1 MFLPAPGGTE
11 KYRFYR
17 AGFIEGDNVT
27 MQMRMTLR
35 QLELFLALSKKPHI
49 GEVGKEVGLTQSAV
63 SMAIK
68 SLEEILETRLFD
80 RINKKIVLNEN
91 GRHFLT
97 RVEHLV
103 LGLKE
108 AESIFRDEHLHGEI
122 RVGVSSSIAN
132 YIIPKIFYSFMQ
144 SHDGVSFKMETG
156 NTHEVASLIE
166 SGRVD
171 MGFIE
176 GEYDGLDIENEVL
189 GKDELYIV
197 TGDASLVRK
206 EPYRMEELLSRR
218 WVLREKGSGTRE
230 TFMNH
235 LGDLG
240 KSLNIYMELD
250 HTGAVKSILSNKDTV
265 SCLSRYSVQKELKYG
280 LLFRLPVEGYS
291 FTRSFYTIW
300 HKNKFMSSLLSTF
313 IEFTRDWDGLSQ

>member
-1 MFLPAPGGTE
+1 
-11 KYRFYR
+11 
-17 AGFIEGDNVT
+17 

-35 QLELFLALSKKPHI
+35 QLELFLALAKKPHI

-91 GRHFLT
+91 GRLFLG

-132 YIIPKIFYSFMQ
+132 YIIPQIFYSFMQ
-144 SHDGVSFKMETG
+144 NYDGVTFTMETG
-156 NTHEVASLIE
+156 NTREVAALIE

-176 GEYDGLDIENEVL
+176 GEYDGLDVQHEVL
-189 GKDELYIV
+189 GTDELYIV
-197 TGDASLVRK
+197 TGDESMVRD
-206 EPYRMEELLSRR
+206 EPYRMEELLGKR

-230 TFMNH
+230 TFLNH
-235 LGDLG
+235 LGELG
-240 KSLNIYMELD
+240 KSLNVFMELD
-250 HTGAVKSILSNKDTV
+250 HTGAVKSILSNKDTI
-265 SCLSRYSVQKELKYG
+265 SCLSRFSVQKEMKYG
-280 LLFRLPVEGYS
+280 LLHRLPVEGYA

-300 HKNKFMSSLLSTF
+300 HKNKFMSSLLTTF
-313 IEFTRDWDGLSQ
+313 IEFTRNWNEGFHA

>member
-1 MFLPAPGGTE
+1 
-11 KYRFYR
+11 
-17 AGFIEGDNVT
+17 

-35 QLELFLALSKKPHI
+35 QLELFLALAKRPHI

-91 GRHFLT
+91 GRLFL
-97 RVEHLV
+97 RKVEHLV

-108 AESIFRDEHLHGEI
+108 AETIFQDEHLHGDI

-132 YIIPKIFYSFMQ
+132 YIIPQIFYSFMQ
-144 SHDGVSFKMETG
+144 SHTGVSFKMETG
-156 NTHEVASLIE
+156 NTRDVAALIE
-166 SGRVD
+166 NGRVD

-176 GEYDGLDIENEVL
+176 GEYDGLDIEREVL
-189 GKDELYIV
+189 GRDELYIV
-197 TGDASLVRK
+197 TGDESLVREK
-206 EPYRMEELLSRR
+206 PYRMEELLGRR

-235 LGDLG
+235 LGDMA
-240 KSLNIYMELD
+240 KSLNVFMELD

-265 SCLSRYSVQKELKYG
+265 SCLSRFSVQKELKYG
-280 LLFRLPVEGYS
+280 LLYRLPVEGYS
-291 FTRSFYTIW
+291 FSRSFYTIW
-300 HKNKFMSSLLSTF
+300 HKNKFMSSLLTTF
-313 IEFTRDWDGLSQ
+313 IEFTRGWKEMAE

>member
-1 MFLPAPGGTE
+1 MH
-11 KYRFYR
+11 
-17 AGFIEGDNVT
+17 
-27 MQMRMTLR
+27 MRMTLR
-35 QLELFLALSKKPHI
+35 QLELFLALAKKPHI

-91 GRHFLT
+91 GRLFLG

-132 YIIPKIFYSFMQ
+132 YIIPQIFYAFMQ
-144 SHDGVSFKMETG
+144 NYDGVTFKMETG
-156 NTHEVASLIE
+156 NTREVAALIE
-166 SGRVD
+166 NGRVD

-176 GEYDGLDIENEVL
+176 GEYDGPDIQHEVL
-189 GKDELYIV
+189 GTDELYIV
-197 TGDASLVRK
+197 TGDASLVRD
-206 EPYRMEELLSRR
+206 EPYRIEELLGKR

-230 TFMNH
+230 TFYSH

-240 KSLNIYMELD
+240 KSLNVFMELD
-250 HTGAVKSILSNKDTV
+250 HTGAVKSILSNRDTV
-265 SCLSRYSVQKELKYG
+265 SCLSRFSVQKDLKYG
-280 LLFRLPVEGYS
+280 LLHRLPVEDYN

-300 HKNKFMSSLLSTF
+300 HKNKFMSSLLNTF
-313 IEFTRDWDGLSQ
+313 IDFTRNWSEELSA

>member
-1 MFLPAPGGTE
+1 
-11 KYRFYR
+11 
-17 AGFIEGDNVT
+17 

-35 QLELFLALSKKPHI
+35 QLELFLALAKKPHI
-49 GEVGKEVGLTQSAV
+49 GEVGKEGGLTQSAV

-91 GRHFLT
+91 GRLFLG

-132 YIIPKIFYSFMQ
+132 YIIPQIFYSFMQ
-144 SHDGVSFKMETG
+144 NYDGVTFTMETG
-156 NTHEVASLIE
+156 NTREVAALIE

-176 GEYDGLDIENEVL
+176 GEYDGLDVQHEVL
-189 GKDELYIV
+189 GTDELYIV
-197 TGDASLVRK
+197 TGDESMVRD
-206 EPYRMEELLSRR
+206 EPYRMEELLGKR

-230 TFMNH
+230 TFLNH
-235 LGDLG
+235 LGELG
-240 KSLNIYMELD
+240 KSLNVFMELD
-250 HTGAVKSILSNKDTV
+250 HTGAVKSILSNKDTI
-265 SCLSRYSVQKELKYG
+265 SCLSRFSVQKEMKYG
-280 LLFRLPVEGYS
+280 LLHRLPVEGYA

-300 HKNKFMSSLLSTF
+300 HKNKFMSSLLTTF
-313 IEFTRDWDGLSQ
+313 IEFTRNWNEGFHA

>member
-1 MFLPAPGGTE
+1 
-11 KYRFYR
+11 
-17 AGFIEGDNVT
+17 

-91 GRHFLT
+91 GRLFLG

-144 SHDGVSFKMETG
+144 THDGVSFKMETG

-166 SGRVD
+166 NGRVD

-176 GEYDGLDIENEVL
+176 GEYDGLDIQHEVL
-189 GKDELYIV
+189 GKDELYVV
-197 TGDASLVRK
+197 TGDASLVRE
-206 EPYRMEELLSRR
+206 EPYTMEELLGKR

-230 TFMNH
+230 TFMSH
-235 LGDLG
+235 LGDLS
-240 KSLNIYMELD
+240 KSLNVFMELD
-250 HTGAVKSILSNKDTV
+250 HTGAVKSILSNRDTV

-280 LLFRLPVEGYS
+280 LLFRLPVAGYC

-300 HKNKFMSSLLSTF
+300 HKNKFMSSLITSF
-313 IEFTRDWDGLSQ
+313 IEFTRSWDGMQR

>member
-1 MFLPAPGGTE
+1 
-11 KYRFYR
+11 
-17 AGFIEGDNVT
+17 
-27 MQMRMTLR
+27 MQMHMTLR
-35 QLELFLALSKKPHI
+35 QLELFLALTKRPHI

-63 SMAIK
+63 SMSIK

-91 GRHFLT
+91 GRHFLE

-132 YIIPKIFYSFMQ
+132 YIIPKVFYEFMQ

-166 SGRVD
+166 NGRVD

-176 GEYDGLDIENEVL
+176 GEHDSMDVELEVL

-197 TGDASLVRK
+197 TGDASLVRN
-206 EPYRMEELLSRR
+206 EPYRMEELLGKR

-235 LGDLG
+235 LGDMA
-240 KSLNIYMELD
+240 KSLNVYMELD

-280 LLFRLPVEGYS
+280 LLFRLPVEDYV
-291 FTRSFYTIW
+291 FTRSFYSIW
-300 HKNKFMSSLLSTF
+300 HKNKFMSSLLSSF
-313 IEFTRDWDGLSQ
+313 IEFTREWNGLAR